1 MQSTLCL
8 MFNFLNE
15 DILQNIIVKD
25 IAVEYYFLMKDNMSL
40 FENKINEIFEN
51 VFVDKIRQL

>member
-51 VFVDKIRQL
+51 VFVDKIR

>member
-51 VFVDKIRQL
+51 VFMDKIR